1 MYKGDLVNYTEN
13 ILIVDNVIANLV
25 MLTAIIKNANLIP
38 RPVSSAKQALQA
50 INILM
55 PNLILLNIYLPEI
68 DGFEL
73 CVMLKENVLT
83 RDIPVIF
90 ISSMYSTY
98 DKIRGFKLGA
108 VDFIAKPF
116 EMEEV
121 KLKVTT
127 HLQMLRMKKELES
140 YNRNIHKL
148 VFDQIYKVTKDQK
161 GLIYALANLLG
172 SSNNTK
178 GMHLA
183 NIRTNIR
190 ILTMGLQLSPKFA
203 REISDSFIET
213 IDLAASLH
221 DIGKM
226 TINDSILFKPDK
238 LTSEEME
245 IIKTHAE
252 VGANTLNEIYSY
264 NEQNEY
270 LMMAIDISYYHHEK
284 WNGKGYPKGLTGK
297 EIPLAARI
305 MAVIDVYD
313 ALSSERCYKQIFS
326 HEESLRIINEESG
339 ISFDPDIIDIF
350 NRIEKQ
356 LKTGNGNVND

>member
-1 MYKGDLVNYTEN
+1 MYKGDLVKYTEN
-13 ILIVDNVIANLV
+13 ILIVDNVTASLV
-25 MLTAIIKNANLIP
+25 ILTAIIKNSDLIP

-50 INILM
+50 ISVLM
-55 PNLILLNIYLPEI
+55 PNLILLDIYLPEI

-73 CVMLKENVLT
+73 CAMLKANVLT
-83 RDIPVIF
+83 KDIPIIF

-116 EMEEV
+116 EIEEV

-127 HLQMLRMKKELES
+127 HLQMIRMKKELDS

-148 VFDQIYKVTKDQK
+148 VFDQIYKATKNQK
-161 GLIYALANLLG
+161 DLIYALANLFE
-172 SSNNTK
+172 SSNNIK
-178 GMHLA
+178 GMHLV

-190 ILTMGLQLSPKFA
+190 FLTMGLQLSPKFA
-203 REISDSFIET
+203 HEISDSFIET

-226 TINDSILFKPDK
+226 TINDKILFKPDK
-238 LTSEEME
+238 LTSEEMV

-252 VGANTLNEIYSY
+252 VGANTLKEIYSY
-264 NEQNEY
+264 NDQNEY
-270 LMMAIDISYYHHEK
+270 LKMAIDISHYHHEK
-284 WNGKGYPKGLTGK
+284 WNGKGYPKGLSGK

-305 MAVIDVYD
+305 MSVIDVYD
-313 ALSSERCYKQIFS
+313 ALSSERCYKQIYS

-339 ISFDPDIIDIF
+339 ISFDPDIIEIF

-356 LKTGNGNVND
+356 LKTGHGNVND